1 MELSIVTTMYH
12 SAPYL
17 LEFYTRCCAAA
28 EKITLDFEIIL
39 VNDGSPDESL
49 ELALQLFKKDSRI
62 RVIDLSRNFGQHK
75 ALMTGLSHARGHLV
89 FLIDCDLEIG
99 PEVLVSF
106 HERLVSTGAD
116 VVFGVQDTRHDP
128 LLDRL
133 LGSFFYRVFN
143 WLSDVELPKNL
154 TTARLMTQ
162 RYVSALGAH
171 RERELEIGGLWVITG
186 FRQEPVTVTKIYK
199 GQTTYDLARKVALTV
214 NAVTSFS
221 DKPLVM
227 IFYAGSA
234 ISGVAGLAIAYI
246 VIHDIFLGRY
256 SMGWPSLIVSIW
268 LVGGLVVFCLGIV
281 GIYLSRVYIETKQRP
296 YTIIREKYER
306 PEDEREH

>member
-1 MELSIVTTMYH
+1 
-12 SAPYL
+12 
-17 LEFYTRCCAAA
+17 
-28 EKITLDFEIIL
+28 L

-49 ELALQLFKKDSRI
+49 ELALQLFKKDPRV

-75 ALMTGLSHARGHLV
+75 AFMTGLSHARGHLV

-99 PEVLVSF
+99 PEVFVSF
-106 HERLVSTGAD
+106 HERLMSSGAD
-116 VVFGVQDTRHDP
+116 VVFGVQDTRRDP

-133 LGSFFYRVFN
+133 FGSLFYRVFN
-143 WLSDVELPKNL
+143 WLSDVELPKNG

-171 RERELEIGGLWVITG
+171 HERELEIGGLWVITG
-186 FRQEPVTVTKIYK
+186 FRQEPVTVTKAYK
-199 GQTTYDLARKVALTV
+199 GKTTYDLARKVALTV

-227 IFYAGSA
+227 IFYAGTSL
-234 ISGVAGLAIAYI
+234 SGVSGLAIAYI
-246 VIHDIFLGRY
+246 LVHSVFVGQY

-268 LVGGLVVFCLGIV
+268 FVGGLVVFCLGIV
-281 GIYLSRVYIETKQRP
+281 GVYLSRVYIETKQRP

-306 PEDEREH
+306 PEDAHEH